1 MKKYIKHIVFILF
14 MMAISIYTYYNYNY
28 NSKSYYDENY
38 SKSFIKAV
46 DYIKNE
52 DYSKSYET
60 IKDSS
65 KKEKELVQTILLYK
79 LVDEIDSYTVVKK
92 KIREEAENI
101 TDYLTYTYL
110 YDRDTKYQKNIDKI
124 YENEYNKLFDVKS
137 KLPKEIMFEDTQDLY
152 DKYLELLEL
161 DKDTFKNLEYKIIKT
176 NSKLVK
182 TLKDVSAKITEII
195 NLEEEAMGRY
205 PSSTIPE
212 EYMYLLNLK

>member
-38 SKSFIKAV
+38 SKSFIKAI

-65 KKEKELVQTILLYK
+65 KKEKELVQIILLYK

-92 KIREEAENI
+92 K
-101 TDYLTYTYL
+101 
-110 YDRDTKYQKNIDKI
+110 
-124 YENEYNKLFDVKS
+124 
-137 KLPKEIMFEDTQDLY
+137 
-152 DKYLELLEL
+152 
-161 DKDTFKNLEYKIIKT
+161 
-176 NSKLVK
+176 
-182 TLKDVSAKITEII
+182 
-195 NLEEEAMGRY
+195 
-205 PSSTIPE
+205 
-212 EYMYLLNLK
+212 